1 MFGKKKEKVRID
13 VSEHLSKRVF
23 GAFEQA
29 GFQMSGIEE
38 RKVGKILK
46 FDFVNSPYLERSKAP
61 LTVEVRVG
69 PEGGLVTD
77 EAIING
83 LDNYRTEIARWLNRH
98 ENPESKRNVE
108 YAVKAVELMKANLSR
123 INEIEKKECEDMKS
137 ITLTLTENEAGTLR
151 EMGFT
156 DSKQVAEMLHRIVSE
171 TVTRYANGKTGE
183 QKGTG
188 EEPKRLKSIDRGK

>member
-13 VSEHLSKRVF
+13 VSEHITKRVF

-61 LTVEVRVG
+61 LTVEVRVSL
-69 PEGGLVTD
+69 EGGPVTD
-77 EAIING
+77 EAIMNG
-83 LDNYRTEIARWLNRH
+83 LDNYRAEISRWLSRH

-108 YAVKAVELMKANLSR
+108 YAIKAVELMKGNLLR

-137 ITLTLTENEAGTLR
+137 ITLTLTDKEAGTLR

-156 DSKQVAEMLHRIVSE
+156 DSKQVAEMLHRIVTE
-171 TVTRYANGKTGE
+171 TVKKYEKAGEHKDTGGE
-183 QKGTG
+183 QK
-188 EEPKRLKSIDRGK
+188 RLKTIERDK